1 MKKSLSLIAV
11 AAMSL
16 TACTQSDVIEESVQS
31 SNAIGFNTMVN
42 KGSRAIESNTFKQF
56 NVYGN
61 YYYGSTS
68 AAPVEVFTGTSVTRE
83 NTADGTPWTYTGKRY
98 WIKDANYYFSAYAID
113 GGTIEKG
120 TPVYTKDDSGKYTF
134 SISDFICD
142 HTQQKDLVYAAAGS
156 FDSPI
161 KGKDTQNDVVPFAF
175 KHVLSRLDFVFKTN
189 FPKDFKVTISKVTV
203 QDVRNKATFTG
214 KQYAVG
220 AAVTADAVGAWSE
233 PTRDP
238 VSPYISVPFE
248 EGANMTI
255 DNTVTDGLRSGFV
268 YVIPFHYKTLAD
280 GGKGVAIQF
289 NILVKDPSDNE
300 VINKQIA
307 GRWRPMWDMN
317 KTYTYTVNINGEAS
331 GLEEIQFSGSVGDW
345 ETGTP
350 ANPSFDLG
358 AGELPSIE
366 PQA

>member
-16 TACTQSDVIEESVQS
+16 TACTQSDVIEENVQS
-31 SNAIGFNTMVN
+31 NNAIGFNTMVN
-42 KGSRAIESNTFKQF
+42 RGSRAIESNTFKQF
-56 NVYGN
+56 YVFGN
-61 YYYGSTS
+61 YHSDS
-68 AAPVEVFTGTSVTRE
+68 KPAAPVEVFTGTSVTRE
-83 NTADGTPWTYTGKRY
+83 NTTDGTPWTYTGKRY
-98 WIKDANYYFSAYAID
+98 WVNGAKYYFSAYAID

-120 TPVYTKDDSGKYTF
+120 TPVYTHDDAGKYTF
-134 SISDFICD
+134 KISDFICD

-156 FDSPI
+156 FESPI
-161 KGKDTQNDVVPFAF
+161 VGKNEDNAVVPFAF

-189 FPKDFKVTISKVTV
+189 FPEGYKVTISSVTV

-214 KQYAVG
+214 KQYAADANVS
-220 AAVTADAVGAWSE
+220 ADAVGSWSE
-233 PTRDP
+233 PERVPET
-238 VSPYISVPFE
+238 PYISVPFE
-248 EGANMTI
+248 TGANMTI
-255 DNTVTDGLRSGFV
+255 DNTMTDGLRSGFV
-268 YVIPFHYKTLAD
+268 YVIPYHYKTLAQN
-280 GGKGVAIQF
+280 GKGVAIQF
-289 NILVKDPSDNE
+289 TVLVKDPAGNE
-300 VINKQIA
+300 VLNKQLA

-317 KTYTYTVNINGEAS
+317 KTYTYTININGEAS

-345 ETGTP
+345 VTGTP

>member
-161 KGKDTQNDVVPFAF
+161 
-175 KHVLSRLDFVFKTN
+175 
-189 FPKDFKVTISKVTV
+189 
-203 QDVRNKATFTG
+203 
-214 KQYAVG
+214 
-220 AAVTADAVGAWSE
+220 
-233 PTRDP
+233 
-238 VSPYISVPFE
+238 
-248 EGANMTI
+248 
-255 DNTVTDGLRSGFV
+255 
-268 YVIPFHYKTLAD
+268 
-280 GGKGVAIQF
+280 
-289 NILVKDPSDNE
+289 
-300 VINKQIA
+300 
-307 GRWRPMWDMN
+307 
-317 KTYTYTVNINGEAS
+317 
-331 GLEEIQFSGSVGDW
+331 
-345 ETGTP
+345 
-350 ANPSFDLG
+350 
-358 AGELPSIE
+358 
-366 PQA
+366 